1 MSKQEWGNATWYM
14 FHTLAEKLKPEFSSE
29 AGELFRQIR
38 MLCANLPCPD
48 CTQHATDSLKN
59 ANVRAIN
66 SKENITEFI
75 WQFHNKVNARTGK
88 TQFSREECHRKYSLA
103 ITRIIFTNF
112 ISVFR
117 MNARN
122 DKAMMHSYRRQN
134 STKVFEKYIYT
145 NSYKYYG

>member
-103 ITRIIFTNF
+103 ITKIIFTNF

-134 STKVFEKYIYT
+134 STKVFEKYIYA

>member
-1 MSKQEWGNATWYM
+1 MSKQQWGNATWYL

-29 AGELFRQIR
+29 ASELFRQIKL
-38 MLCANLPCPD
+38 LCGNLPCPD
-48 CTQHATDSLKN
+48 CTNHATETLNS

-66 SKENITEFI
+66 NRENIIEFI

-88 TQFSREECHRKYSLA
+88 PQFTREECKRKYSCA

-112 ISVFR
+112 ISVFK

-122 DKAMMHSYRRQN
+122 DKAMMHSYRRQK
-134 STKVFEKYIYT
+134 STQVFEKYMYA
-145 NSYKYYG
+145 NAYKYYG